1 MAAHNVAPLP
11 PTPAELPHALSRIS
25 RPAKNWLINN
35 LIRVWNFASPTL
47 TSQPPANTRQYV
59 QGLWLPVPQS
69 HDMIPLS
76 TGGSGIIHVWVC
88 VDHNGNIRDRV
99 VVKNSFP
106 GLPEFQD
113 RVNWT
118 NGVVGGEPIESSV
131 ANRIHARLE
140 ANNAGD
146 GKHVAE
152 CLGWSMILSLSV
164 RDGPYADNRQGDIL
178 GNPAAVPI
186 LGNPPAATILPQF
199 KLYYEYML
207 GDLWYTIREQEAG
220 TKLVK
225 RPSLVNRTRVELPAK
240 PFPEGFLWM
249 VSICTLVTY
258 GFHAHIGK

>member
-1 MAAHNVAPLP
+1 M
-11 PTPAELPHALSRIS
+11 E
-25 RPAKNWLINN
+25 W
-35 LIRVWNFASPTL
+35 
-47 TSQPPANTRQYV
+47 
-59 QGLWLPVPQS
+59 
-69 HDMIPLS
+69 
-76 TGGSGIIHVWVC
+76 
-88 VDHNGNIRDRV
+88 
-99 VVKNSFP
+99 
-106 GLPEFQD
+106 
-113 RVNWT
+113 
-118 NGVVGGEPIESSV
+118 
-131 ANRIHARLE
+131 LE

-152 CLGWSMILSLSV
+152 CLGWS
-164 RDGPYADNRQGDIL
+164 DIL

-249 VSICTLVTY
+249 LFEALAKVAVAMDDEQILH
-258 GFHAHIGK
+258 G